1 MVEPGEGAELL
12 LSLVR
17 AMAPALR
24 PCSAPPRQSGSA
36 NRANKADIGLLA
48 HRDPN
53 RDPTRTDIFV
63 RKVRFKQVGKI
74 GTTSLRYDQ
83 ATGRQSGSS
92 GGCRSDVCSGHFWLS
107 GSLETSSLDSKPR
120 CSIDAFQNGKLT
132 ANSTAQ

>member
-36 NRANKADIGLLA
+36 NWANKADIGLVV

-53 RDPTRTDIFV
+53 RDPTGTDIFV

-74 GTTSLRYDQ
+74 GTTSLRYD
-83 ATGRQSGSS
+83 
-92 GGCRSDVCSGHFWLS
+92 
-107 GSLETSSLDSKPR
+107 
-120 CSIDAFQNGKLT
+120 
-132 ANSTAQ
+132 

>member
-1 MVEPGEGAELL
+1 MPRPMSPPRSEAERREKAYQVMVEPGEGAELL

-17 AMAPALR
+17 ADASAFR
-24 PCSAPPRQSGSA
+24 SCSAPPRRSGSA
-36 NRANKADIGLLA
+36 NRANKADIGLVV

-83 ATGRQSGSS
+83 ATGR
-92 GGCRSDVCSGHFWLS
+92 
-107 GSLETSSLDSKPR
+107 
-120 CSIDAFQNGKLT
+120 
-132 ANSTAQ
+132 